1 MFVRFIFAQT
11 RRAITEAMPCNKKGG
26 THIMSRTIKV
36 NAVRREMADP
46 DQVALALWL
55 IAKSRLRER
64 REREARERA
73 ARLARAEKRP

>member
-1 MFVRFIFAQT
+1 
-11 RRAITEAMPCNKKGG
+11 
-26 THIMSRTIKV
+26 MSRTIKV
-36 NAVRREMADP
+36 NAVRREMADT

>member
-1 MFVRFIFAQT
+1 
-11 RRAITEAMPCNKKGG
+11 
-26 THIMSRTIKV
+26 
-36 NAVRREMADP
+36 MADP